1 MDSVLSW
8 KQQKER
14 AIPHLV
20 LGRNLPGGAW
30 HVSVILEPPILPY
43 TSFSSPVSSP
53 ASCPNPGEGHYLSGL
68 GLRTPFSAVH

>member
-8 KQQKER
+8 KQQKDR

-30 HVSVILEPPILPY
+30 HVSVILEPPRSPLYLLFFPSPLLPPVPTLGRG
-43 TSFSSPVSSP
+43 TS
-53 ASCPNPGEGHYLSGL
+53 LSGL